1 MNTPL
6 YIGIILLA
14 GLAGGRI
21 VQYFKLPA
29 VTGYLLAGFLLGPS
43 VTNFITPEVNNS
55 MALVTQFAIGL
66 LSVSVGMELH
76 RHVLKNNGRTL
87 LTISIG
93 NTMVSLTLVTLAT
106 YLMGLSF
113 AQAIILGVVSLTV
126 SPAGVME
133 IIKERKSSGPMT
145 RTLLNLVALDNLIAI
160 TLFGLALSLV
170 QASMQPTFVFTDVV
184 ISIIRDIGLGL
195 LIGAFTGFVFAY
207 FLEKQVL
214 QDKLLV
220 IIIAVIMVN
229 NGIAALLDLSPV
241 LMCIFTGIA
250 ITNLTNNRV
259 RVASTFERINLPV
272 NVMFLTL
279 SGAHIEL
286 GIIYQVGLI
295 GLAYIVAR
303 FVGRAGGAA
312 IFARFTDLDKKVKQ
326 NIGLGLVPQAGIA
339 IGLVTIAEQTIPA
352 FAGTLSG
359 VILTG
364 AIAFEAFGPLV
375 VEKGLSRAGEIKNQT

>member
-6 YIGIILLA
+6 YIGMVLLV

-21 VQYFKLPA
+21 AQHFKLPA
-29 VTGYLLAGFLLGPS
+29 VTGYLFAGFILGPS
-43 VTNFITPEVNNS
+43 VINVITPEVNHS
-55 MALVTQFAIGL
+55 MTLVTEFAIGL

-93 NTMVSLTLVTLAT
+93 NTMISLILVTLAT
-106 YLMGLSF
+106 YLVGLSF
-113 AQAIILGVVSLTV
+113 SQAIILGVVSLTV

-133 IIKERKSSGPMT
+133 IVKERKTSGPMT
-145 RTLLNLVALDNLIAI
+145 RTLLNLVALDNLISI
-160 TLFGLALSLV
+160 TLFGLVLSLV
-170 QASMQPTFVFTDVV
+170 QASMQPIFVYTDVI
-184 ISIIRDIGLGL
+184 ISIVRDIGLGL

-207 FLEKQVL
+207 FLEKQLL

-220 IIIAVIMVN
+220 IIISVIMVN
-229 NGIAALLDLSPV
+229 NGFAELFNLSPV

-279 SGAHIEL
+279 SGAHIEI
-286 GIIYQVGLI
+286 GIIYKVGLI
-295 GLAYIVAR
+295 GLVYILAR
-303 FVGRAGGAA
+303 LIGRASGAYL
-312 IFARFTDLDKKVKQ
+312 FAQITDLDKKVKQ

-339 IGLVTIAEQTIPA
+339 IGLVTIAEQTLPSM
-352 FAGTLSG
+352 AGTLSG
-359 VILTG
+359 ILLTG
-364 AIAFEAFGPLV
+364 VIFFEVIGPLI
-375 VEKGLSRAGEIKNQT
+375 VETGLSRAGEINN

>member
-14 GLAGGRI
+14 GLAGGR
-21 VQYFKLPA
+21 VAQQFKLPA
-29 VTGYLLAGFLLGPS
+29 VTGYLLAGFILGPS
-43 VTNFITPEVNNS
+43 VMNLVTPEINHS
-55 MALVTQFAIGL
+55 MTLVTEFAIGL

-93 NTMVSLTLVTLAT
+93 NTMISLILVTLAT
-106 YLMGLSF
+106 YFIGLSF
-113 AQAIILGVVSLTV
+113 SQAIILGVVSLTV

-133 IIKERKSSGPMT
+133 IVKERKTSGPMT
-145 RTLLNLVALDNLIAI
+145 RMLLNLVALDNLISI
-160 TLFGLALSLV
+160 TLFGLVLSLV
-170 QASMQPTFVFTDVV
+170 QASMQPTFVYTDVI
-184 ISIIRDIGLGL
+184 ISIVRDIGLGL
-195 LIGAFTGFVFAY
+195 LIGVFTGFVFAY
-207 FLEKQVL
+207 FLEKQLL

-220 IIIAVIMVN
+220 IIISVIMVN
-229 NGIAALLDLSPV
+229 NGLAELFNLSPV

-279 SGAHIEL
+279 SGAHIEI
-286 GIIYQVGLI
+286 GIIYKVGLI
-295 GLAYIVAR
+295 GLAYILAR
-303 FVGRAGGAA
+303 LIGRAGGAYL
-312 IFARFTDLDKKVKQ
+312 FAQVTDLDKKAKQ

-339 IGLVTIAEQTIPA
+339 IGLVTIAEQTLPSM
-352 FAGTLSG
+352 AGTLSG
-359 VILTG
+359 VLLTG
-364 AIAFEAFGPLV
+364 VIFFEVIGPLI
-375 VEKGLSRAGEIKNQT
+375 VETGLSRAGEINN

>member
-14 GLAGGRI
+14 GLAGGR
-21 VQYFKLPA
+21 VAQQFKLPS
-29 VTGYLLAGFLLGPS
+29 VTGYLLAGFILGPS
-43 VTNFITPEVNNS
+43 VMNLITPEINHS
-55 MALVTQFAIGL
+55 MTLVTEFAIGL

-93 NTMVSLTLVTLAT
+93 NTMISLILVTLAT
-106 YLMGLSF
+106 YFIGLSF
-113 AQAIILGVVSLTV
+113 SQAIILGVVSLTV

-133 IIKERKSSGPMT
+133 IVKERKTSGPMT
-145 RTLLNLVALDNLIAI
+145 RTLLNLVALDNLISI
-160 TLFGLALSLV
+160 TLFGLVLSLV
-170 QASMQPTFVFTDVV
+170 QASMQPTFVYTDVI
-184 ISIIRDIGLGL
+184 ISIVRDIGLGL

-207 FLEKQVL
+207 FLEKQLL

-220 IIIAVIMVN
+220 IIISVIMVN
-229 NGIAALLDLSPV
+229 NGLAELFSLSPV

-279 SGAHIEL
+279 SGAHIEI
-286 GIIYQVGLI
+286 GIIYKVGLI
-295 GLAYIVAR
+295 GLAYILAR
-303 FVGRAGGAA
+303 LIGRAGGAYL
-312 IFARFTDLDKKVKQ
+312 FAQMTDLDKKAKQ
-326 NIGLGLVPQAGIA
+326 NIGLGIVPQAGIA
-339 IGLVTIAEQTIPA
+339 IGLVTIAEQTLPSM
-352 FAGTLSG
+352 AGTLSG
-359 VILTG
+359 VLLTG
-364 AIAFEAFGPLV
+364 VIFFEVIGPLI
-375 VEKGLSRAGEIKNQT
+375 VETGLSRAGETNN

>member
-6 YIGIILLA
+6 YIGIVLLA
-14 GLAGGRI
+14 GLAGGR
-21 VQYFKLPA
+21 VAQQFKLPS
-29 VTGYLLAGFLLGPS
+29 VTGYLLAGFILGPS
-43 VTNFITPEVNNS
+43 VMNLITPEINYS
-55 MALVTQFAIGL
+55 MTLVTEFAIGL

-93 NTMVSLTLVTLAT
+93 NTMISLILVTLAT
-106 YLMGLSF
+106 YLIGLSF
-113 AQAIILGVVSLTV
+113 SQAIILGVVSLTV

-133 IIKERKSSGPMT
+133 IVKERKTSGPMT
-145 RTLLNLVALDNLIAI
+145 RTLLNLVALDNLISI
-160 TLFGLALSLV
+160 TLFGLVLSLV
-170 QASMQPTFVFTDVV
+170 QASMQPTFVYTDVI
-184 ISIIRDIGLGL
+184 ISIVRDIGLGL

-207 FLEKQVL
+207 FLEKQLL

-220 IIIAVIMVN
+220 VIISVIMVN
-229 NGIAALLDLSPV
+229 NGLAELLNLSPV

-279 SGAHIEL
+279 SGAHIEI
-286 GIIYQVGLI
+286 GIIYKVGLI
-295 GLAYIVAR
+295 GLAYILAR
-303 FVGRAGGAA
+303 LIGRAGGAYL
-312 IFARFTDLDKKVKQ
+312 FAQMTDLDKKAKQ

-339 IGLVTIAEQTIPA
+339 IGLVTIAEQTLPSM
-352 FAGTLSG
+352 AGTLSG
-359 VILTG
+359 VLLTG
-364 AIAFEAFGPLV
+364 VIFFEVIGPLI
-375 VEKGLSRAGEIKNQT
+375 VETGLSRAGEINN

>member
-6 YIGIILLA
+6 YIGIVLLA
-14 GLAGGRI
+14 GLAGGR
-21 VQYFKLPA
+21 VAQQFKLPS
-29 VTGYLLAGFLLGPS
+29 VTGYLLAGFILGPS
-43 VTNFITPEVNNS
+43 VMNLITPEINYS
-55 MALVTQFAIGL
+55 MTLVTEFAIGL

-93 NTMVSLTLVTLAT
+93 NTMISLILVTLAT
-106 YLMGLSF
+106 YFIGLSF
-113 AQAIILGVVSLTV
+113 SQAIILGVVSLTV

-133 IIKERKSSGPMT
+133 IVKERKTSGPMT
-145 RTLLNLVALDNLIAI
+145 RTLLNLVALDNLISI
-160 TLFGLALSLV
+160 TLFGLVLSLV
-170 QASMQPTFVFTDVV
+170 QASMQPTFVYTDVI
-184 ISIIRDIGLGL
+184 ISIVRDIGLGL

-207 FLEKQVL
+207 FLEKQLL

-220 IIIAVIMVN
+220 IIISVIMVN
-229 NGIAALLDLSPV
+229 NGLAELFNLSPV

-279 SGAHIEL
+279 SGAHIEI
-286 GIIYQVGLI
+286 GIIYKVGLI
-295 GLAYIVAR
+295 GLAYILAR
-303 FVGRAGGAA
+303 LIGRAGGAYL
-312 IFARFTDLDKKVKQ
+312 FAQMTDLDKKAKQ

-339 IGLVTIAEQTIPA
+339 IGLVTIAEQTLPSM
-352 FAGTLSG
+352 AGTLSG
-359 VILTG
+359 VLLTG
-364 AIAFEAFGPLV
+364 VIFFEVIGPLI
-375 VEKGLSRAGEIKNQT
+375 VETGLSRAGEINN

>member
-6 YIGIILLA
+6 YIGIVLLA
-14 GLAGGRI
+14 GLAGGR
-21 VQYFKLPA
+21 VAQQFKLPS
-29 VTGYLLAGFLLGPS
+29 VTGYLLAGFILGPS
-43 VTNFITPEVNNS
+43 VMNLITPEINYS
-55 MALVTQFAIGL
+55 MTLVTEFAIGL

-93 NTMVSLTLVTLAT
+93 NTMISLILVTLAT
-106 YLMGLSF
+106 YFIGLSF
-113 AQAIILGVVSLTV
+113 SQAIILGVVSLTV

-133 IIKERKSSGPMT
+133 IVKERKTSGPMT
-145 RTLLNLVALDNLIAI
+145 RTLLNLVALDNLISI
-160 TLFGLALSLV
+160 TLFGLVLSLV
-170 QASMQPTFVFTDVV
+170 QASMQPTFVYTDVI
-184 ISIIRDIGLGL
+184 ISIVRDIGLGL

-207 FLEKQVL
+207 FLEKQLL

-220 IIIAVIMVN
+220 IIISVIMVN
-229 NGIAALLDLSPV
+229 NGLAELFNLSPV

-279 SGAHIEL
+279 SGAHIEI
-286 GIIYQVGLI
+286 GIIYKVGLI
-295 GLAYIVAR
+295 GLAYILAR
-303 FVGRAGGAA
+303 LIGRAGGAYL
-312 IFARFTDLDKKVKQ
+312 FAQMTDLDKKAKQ

-339 IGLVTIAEQTIPA
+339 IGLVTIAEQTLPSM
-352 FAGTLSG
+352 AGTLSG
-359 VILTG
+359 VLLTG
-364 AIAFEAFGPLV
+364 VIFFEVIGPLI
-375 VEKGLSRAGEIKNQT
+375 VETGLSRAGEIND

>member
-14 GLAGGRI
+14 GLAGGR
-21 VQYFKLPA
+21 VAQQFKLPS
-29 VTGYLLAGFLLGPS
+29 VTGYLLAGFILGPS
-43 VTNFITPEVNNS
+43 VMNLITPEINHS
-55 MALVTQFAIGL
+55 MTLVTEFAIGL

-93 NTMVSLTLVTLAT
+93 NTMISLILVTLAT
-106 YLMGLSF
+106 YFIGLSF
-113 AQAIILGVVSLTV
+113 SQAIILGVVSLTV

-133 IIKERKSSGPMT
+133 IVKERKTSGPMT
-145 RTLLNLVALDNLIAI
+145 RTLLNLVALDNLISI
-160 TLFGLALSLV
+160 TLFGLVLSLV
-170 QASMQPTFVFTDVV
+170 QASMQPTFVYTDVI
-184 ISIIRDIGLGL
+184 ISIVRDIGLGL

-207 FLEKQVL
+207 FLEKQLL

-220 IIIAVIMVN
+220 IIISVIMVN
-229 NGIAALLDLSPV
+229 NGLAELFNLSPV

-279 SGAHIEL
+279 SGAHIEI
-286 GIIYQVGLI
+286 GIIYKVGLI
-295 GLAYIVAR
+295 GLAYILAR
-303 FVGRAGGAA
+303 LIGRAGGAYL
-312 IFARFTDLDKKVKQ
+312 FAQMTDLDKKAKQ
-326 NIGLGLVPQAGIA
+326 NIGLGIVPQAGIA
-339 IGLVTIAEQTIPA
+339 IGLVTIAEQTLPSM
-352 FAGTLSG
+352 AGTLSG
-359 VILTG
+359 VLLTG
-364 AIAFEAFGPLV
+364 VIFFEVIGPLI
-375 VEKGLSRAGEIKNQT
+375 VETGLSRAGETNN

>member
-6 YIGIILLA
+6 YIGIVLLA
-14 GLAGGRI
+14 GLAGGR
-21 VQYFKLPA
+21 VAQQFKLPS
-29 VTGYLLAGFLLGPS
+29 VTGYLLAGFILGPS
-43 VTNFITPEVNNS
+43 VMNLITPEINYS
-55 MALVTQFAIGL
+55 MTLVTEFAIGL

-93 NTMVSLTLVTLAT
+93 NTMISLILVTLAT
-106 YLMGLSF
+106 YFIGLSF
-113 AQAIILGVVSLTV
+113 SQAIILGVVSLTV

-133 IIKERKSSGPMT
+133 IVKERKTSGPMT
-145 RTLLNLVALDNLIAI
+145 RTLLNLVALDNLISI
-160 TLFGLALSLV
+160 TLFGLVLSLV
-170 QASMQPTFVFTDVV
+170 QASMQPTFVYTDVI
-184 ISIIRDIGLGL
+184 ISIVRDIGLGL

-207 FLEKQVL
+207 FLEKQLL

-220 IIIAVIMVN
+220 IIISVIMVN
-229 NGIAALLDLSPV
+229 NGLAELFNLSPV

-279 SGAHIEL
+279 SGAHIEI
-286 GIIYQVGLI
+286 GIIYKVGLI
-295 GLAYIVAR
+295 GLAYILAR
-303 FVGRAGGAA
+303 LIGRAGGAYL
-312 IFARFTDLDKKVKQ
+312 FAQMTDLDKKAKQ

-339 IGLVTIAEQTIPA
+339 IGLVTIAEQTLPSM
-352 FAGTLSG
+352 AGTLSG
-359 VILTG
+359 VLLTG
-364 AIAFEAFGPLV
+364 VIFFEVIGPLI
-375 VEKGLSRAGEIKNQT
+375 VETGLSRAGETNN

>member
-6 YIGIILLA
+6 YIGIVLLA
-14 GLAGGRI
+14 GLAGGR
-21 VQYFKLPA
+21 VAQQFKLPS
-29 VTGYLLAGFLLGPS
+29 VTGYLLAGFILGPS
-43 VTNFITPEVNNS
+43 VMNLITPEINHS
-55 MALVTQFAIGL
+55 MTLVTEFAIGL

-93 NTMVSLTLVTLAT
+93 NTMISLILVTLAT
-106 YLMGLSF
+106 YFIGLSF
-113 AQAIILGVVSLTV
+113 SQAIILGVVSLTV

-133 IIKERKSSGPMT
+133 IVKERKTSGPMT
-145 RTLLNLVALDNLIAI
+145 RTLLNLVALDNLISI
-160 TLFGLALSLV
+160 TLFGLVLSLV
-170 QASMQPTFVFTDVV
+170 QASMQPTFVYTDVI
-184 ISIIRDIGLGL
+184 ISIVRDIGLGL

-207 FLEKQVL
+207 FLEKQLL

-220 IIIAVIMVN
+220 IIISVIMVN
-229 NGIAALLDLSPV
+229 NGLAELFNLSPV

-279 SGAHIEL
+279 SGAHIEI
-286 GIIYQVGLI
+286 GIIYKVGLI
-295 GLAYIVAR
+295 GLAYILAR
-303 FVGRAGGAA
+303 LIGRAGGAYL
-312 IFARFTDLDKKVKQ
+312 FAQMTDLDKKAKQ

-339 IGLVTIAEQTIPA
+339 IGLVTIAEQTLPSM
-352 FAGTLSG
+352 AGTLSG
-359 VILTG
+359 VLLTG
-364 AIAFEAFGPLV
+364 VIFFEVIGPLI
-375 VEKGLSRAGEIKNQT
+375 VETGLSRAGETNN

>member
-14 GLAGGRI
+14 GLAGGR
-21 VQYFKLPA
+21 VAQQLKLPA
-29 VTGYLLAGFLLGPS
+29 VTGYLLAGFILGPS
-43 VTNFITPEVNNS
+43 VMNLITPEINHS
-55 MALVTQFAIGL
+55 MTLVTEFAIGL

-93 NTMVSLTLVTLAT
+93 NTMTSLILVTLAT
-106 YLMGLSF
+106 YFIGLSF
-113 AQAIILGVVSLTV
+113 SQAIILGVVSLTV

-133 IIKERKSSGPMT
+133 IVKERKTSGPMT
-145 RTLLNLVALDNLIAI
+145 RTLLNLVALDNLISI
-160 TLFGLALSLV
+160 TLFGLVLSLV
-170 QASMQPTFVFTDVV
+170 QASMQPTFVYTDVI
-184 ISIIRDIGLGL
+184 ISIVRDIGLGL
-195 LIGAFTGFVFAY
+195 LIGTFTGFVFAY
-207 FLEKQVL
+207 FLEKQLL

-220 IIIAVIMVN
+220 IIISVIMVN
-229 NGIAALLDLSPV
+229 NGLAELFNLSPV

-279 SGAHIEL
+279 SGAHIEI
-286 GIIYQVGLI
+286 GIIYKVGLI
-295 GLAYIVAR
+295 GLAYILAR
-303 FVGRAGGAA
+303 LIGRAGGAYL
-312 IFARFTDLDKKVKQ
+312 FAQMTDLDKKAKQ

-339 IGLVTIAEQTIPA
+339 IGLVTIAEQTLPSM
-352 FAGTLSG
+352 AGTLSG
-359 VILTG
+359 VLLTG
-364 AIAFEAFGPLV
+364 VIFFEVIGPLI
-375 VEKGLSRAGEIKNQT
+375 VETGLSRAGEINN

>member
-6 YIGIILLA
+6 YIGIVLLA
-14 GLAGGRI
+14 GLAGGR
-21 VQYFKLPA
+21 VAQQLKLPA
-29 VTGYLLAGFLLGPS
+29 VTGYLLAGFILGPS
-43 VTNFITPEVNNS
+43 VMNLITPEINHS
-55 MALVTQFAIGL
+55 MTLVTEFAIGL

-93 NTMVSLTLVTLAT
+93 NTMTSLILVTLAT
-106 YLMGLSF
+106 YFIGLSF
-113 AQAIILGVVSLTV
+113 SQAIILGVVSLTV

-133 IIKERKSSGPMT
+133 IVKERKTSGPMT
-145 RTLLNLVALDNLIAI
+145 RTLLNLVALDNLISI
-160 TLFGLALSLV
+160 TLFGLVLSLV
-170 QASMQPTFVFTDVV
+170 QASMQPTFVYTDVI
-184 ISIIRDIGLGL
+184 ISIVRDIGLGL

-207 FLEKQVL
+207 FLEKQLL

-220 IIIAVIMVN
+220 IIISVIMVN
-229 NGIAALLDLSPV
+229 NGLAELFNLSPV

-279 SGAHIEL
+279 SGAHIEI
-286 GIIYQVGLI
+286 GIIYKVGLI
-295 GLAYIVAR
+295 GLAYILAR
-303 FVGRAGGAA
+303 LIGRAGGAYL
-312 IFARFTDLDKKVKQ
+312 FAQMTDLDKKAKQ

-339 IGLVTIAEQTIPA
+339 IGLVTIAEQTLPSM
-352 FAGTLSG
+352 AGTLSG
-359 VILTG
+359 VLLTG
-364 AIAFEAFGPLV
+364 VIFFEVIGPLI
-375 VEKGLSRAGEIKNQT
+375 VETGLSRAGEINN

>member
-6 YIGIILLA
+6 YIGIVLLA
-14 GLAGGRI
+14 GLAGGR
-21 VQYFKLPA
+21 VAQQFKLPS
-29 VTGYLLAGFLLGPS
+29 VTGYLLAGFILGPS
-43 VTNFITPEVNNS
+43 VMNLITPEINHS
-55 MALVTQFAIGL
+55 MTLVTEFAIGL

-93 NTMVSLTLVTLAT
+93 NTMISLILVTLAT
-106 YLMGLSF
+106 YFIGLSF
-113 AQAIILGVVSLTV
+113 SQAIILGVVSLTV

-133 IIKERKSSGPMT
+133 IVKERKTSGPMT
-145 RTLLNLVALDNLIAI
+145 RTLLNLVALDNLISI
-160 TLFGLALSLV
+160 TLFGLVLSLV
-170 QASMQPTFVFTDVV
+170 QASMQPTFVYTDVI
-184 ISIIRDIGLGL
+184 ISIVRDIGLGL

-207 FLEKQVL
+207 FLEKQLL

-220 IIIAVIMVN
+220 IIISVIMVN
-229 NGIAALLDLSPV
+229 NGLAELFNLSPV

-279 SGAHIEL
+279 SGAHIEI
-286 GIIYQVGLI
+286 GIIYKVGLI
-295 GLAYIVAR
+295 GLAYILAR
-303 FVGRAGGAA
+303 LIGRAGGAYL
-312 IFARFTDLDKKVKQ
+312 FAQMTDLDKKAKQ

-339 IGLVTIAEQTIPA
+339 IGLVTIAEQTLPSM
-352 FAGTLSG
+352 AGTLSG
-359 VILTG
+359 VLLTG
-364 AIAFEAFGPLV
+364 VIFFEVIGPLI
-375 VEKGLSRAGEIKNQT
+375 VETGLSRAGEINN

>member
-43 VTNFITPEVNNS
+43 VTNVITPEVNNS

-303 FVGRAGGAA
+303 FVGRAGGSA